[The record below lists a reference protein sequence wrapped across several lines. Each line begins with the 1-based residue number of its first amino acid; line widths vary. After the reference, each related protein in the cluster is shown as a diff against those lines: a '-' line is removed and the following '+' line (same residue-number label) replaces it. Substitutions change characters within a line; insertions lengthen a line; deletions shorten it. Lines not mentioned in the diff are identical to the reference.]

1 MIAAYQAKYEKPLK
15 KFIRYRKFESVREE
29 AKLAEKSVNLLNQY
43 GEGWLIPGEI
53 AGFAK
58 QGINNVVCI
67 QPFGCIANHVI
78 GKGIEKKM
86 KKEYPD
92 INLLFLDFDY
102 GTTQVNVLNRL
113 HFMLMGNE
121 APTE

>member
-1 MIAAYQAKYEKPLK
+1 M
-15 KFIRYRKFESVREE
+15 
-29 AKLAEKSVNLLNQY
+29 
-43 GEGWLIPGEI
+43 
-53 AGFAK
+53 
-58 QGINNVVCI
+58 CI

-121 APTE
+121 APTEA